1 MKAGSVGVEGEAGSL
16 LCAIAA
22 CWESEAEA
30 DNTGQDEEGGSC
42 RQVEG
47 LMSGSAVSYRGGEEE
62 GGRTEGRSPLDSGCV
77 VCKRTPLN
85 QTEVL
90 VDEK

>member
-1 MKAGSVGVEGEAGSL
+1 MEAGSAGVEGEAGSL
-16 LCAIAA
+16 LAAA
-22 CWESEAEA
+22 CWESAAEA

-47 LMSGSAVSYRGGEEE
+47 SAVSHRGEEE
-62 GGRTEGRSPLDSGCV
+62 EEEEVEGRTEGRSPLDSGCV

-85 QTEVL
+85 WTEVV
-90 VDEK
+90 VDGK